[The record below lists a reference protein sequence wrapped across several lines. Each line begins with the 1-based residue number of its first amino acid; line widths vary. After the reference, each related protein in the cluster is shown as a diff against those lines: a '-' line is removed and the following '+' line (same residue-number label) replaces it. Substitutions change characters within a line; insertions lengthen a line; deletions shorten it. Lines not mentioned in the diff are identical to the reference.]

1 MSIKNLVLK
10 NMMKETALFG
20 FVLGIFS
27 LFLPWYEK
35 NEHGF
40 FTIIYVWDTQE
51 GYAWNNWSFYFMLI
65 FLMIIAGSCYSM
77 LMKNPENASNL
88 KYLEINAII
97 NLAVPIIQASFLIVF
112 PLVCLIPQ
120 GHVFPFVYYS
130 SEYFSTISMGYFLMC
145 ISFVLVFPYIF
156 QYYKI
161 ITSFEIFPQYNSHNN
176 HFFIKFLD
184 YDEKHVQDEHY
195 FEEKEKRE
203 DEQDLITEHDIDL
216 DILIEIEKEKL
227 KKLNP

>member
-1 MSIKNLVLK
+1 MAIKNLILK
-10 NMMKETALFG
+10 NMMKGSALFG

-35 NEHGF
+35 NEHGM
-40 FTIIYVWDTQE
+40 FTIIHIWDIQE
-51 GYAWNNWSFYFMLI
+51 GYSWNTWSFYFMFI
-65 FLMIIAGSCYSM
+65 FLMIIAGSGYSM
-77 LMKNPENASNL
+77 LMKNPENASDL
-88 KYLEINAII
+88 KSLEIHAII

-145 ISFVLVFPYIF
+145 ISFLLVFPHAF

-161 ITSFEIFPQYNSHNN
+161 ITSFEILPQSENN
-176 HFFIKFLD
+176 DIESSLEFL
-184 YDEKHVQDEHY
+184 KNH
-195 FEEKEKRE
+195 EKEVEE
-203 DEQDLITEHDIDL
+203 DLVNEHDIDL
-216 DILIEIEKEKL
+216 DILIEMEKEKL
-227 KKLNP
+227 KKLK